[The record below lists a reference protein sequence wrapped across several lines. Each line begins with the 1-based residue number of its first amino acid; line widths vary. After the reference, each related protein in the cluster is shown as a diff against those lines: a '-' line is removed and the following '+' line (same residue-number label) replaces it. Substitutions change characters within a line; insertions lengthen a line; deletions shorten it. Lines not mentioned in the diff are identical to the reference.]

1 MYTVKQI
8 AEMAG
13 VSVRTL
19 HYYDEIGLLKPSR
32 VGENGYRYYGDDA
45 VLRLQQILFYREM
58 DLELAQIQEILTSD
72 GFDLMRALQ
81 AHRHALRQKIKRLET
96 LKQTVDATI
105 LHLAG
110 EVDMSK
116 KRFFEGFS
124 EEKQAQYEEEVV
136 AQWGETAAQ
145 SIALWNSYSEERKA
159 EIMLEGSHIYQAIAD
174 NMDKGA
180 ASAEVQA
187 LLARWHEHLRN
198 FYEPSI
204 EALAGLGAMYHDHPD
219 FNATFTRLHPDLPGF
234 LKEAIAHY
242 VDVLETR
249 WLERELG
256 ILEE

>member
-1 MYTVKQI
+1 MYTVKQM

-19 HYYDEIGLLKPSR
+19 HYYDEIGLLNPSR
-32 VGENGYRYYGDDA
+32 VGQNGYRYYDDDA

-58 DLELAQIQEILTSD
+58 DLELAQIQEIMSAE
-72 GFDLMRALQ
+72 GFDLMNALQ
-81 AHRHALRQKIKRLET
+81 AHRHALRQKIRRLET
-96 LKQTVDATI
+96 LTQTVDATV

-116 KRFFEGFS
+116 KKFFEGFN
-124 EEKQAQYEEEVV
+124 EEKQAQYEKEVV
-136 AQWGETAAQ
+136 EQWGDTAAQ

-159 EIMLEGSHIYQAIAD
+159 DIMLEGSNIYQALAA
-174 NMDKGA
+174 NMDKGPQ
-180 ASAEVQA
+180 SPEVQA
-187 LLARWHEHLRN
+187 LLVRWHEHLRH
-198 FYEPSI
+198 FYEPTI

-219 FNATFTRLHPDLPGF
+219 FNATFTRIDPHLPAF

-249 WLERELG
+249 WLERELD